1 MAVDMVCGMIVDEKT
16 AAAKTTYEGDEYHFC
31 ATYCRDVFTKEPEK
45 RLPAT
50 MNISFDFLEGE
61 SIVLNLDM
69 KRVAVSTGSAC
80 TSGSLEPSHVLVA
93 LGLPPATAQ
102 GAIRFSLGRDN
113 LETDVDYV
121 LDELPPII
129 QRLRAMSPLY
139 ADKMKSETEH

>member
-1 MAVDMVCGMIVDEKT
+1 
-16 AAAKTTYEGDEYHFC
+16 
-31 ATYCRDVFTKEPEK
+31 
-45 RLPAT
+45 

-69 KRVAVSTGSAC
+69 KGIAVSTGSAC
-80 TSGSLEPSHVLVA
+80 TSGSLEPSHVLTA

-113 LETDVDYV
+113 TEADVDYV

-139 ADKMKSETEH
+139 ADKMRSEKK